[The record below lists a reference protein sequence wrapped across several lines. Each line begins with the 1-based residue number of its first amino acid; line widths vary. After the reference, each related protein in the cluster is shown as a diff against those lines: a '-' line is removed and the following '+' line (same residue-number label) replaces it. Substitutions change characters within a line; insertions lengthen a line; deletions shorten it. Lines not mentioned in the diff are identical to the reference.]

1 MEDCVVYE
9 KVTSHNEIESVMIN
23 CSSDF
28 FDQSIN
34 KPETIKLLA
43 SKFAEYGTFI
53 SARKEDKIAGF
64 VAFYANDKI
73 KCCGFL
79 SMIII
84 SHQFQGCG
92 IGSGLLKLCTE
103 QCMNSGMTALRLEV
117 NEKNERAILFYK
129 KNGFKEISKKDS
141 SLFLE
146 KNLLI

>member
-9 KVTSHNEIESVMIN
+9 KVTSHKEIESVMIN

-34 KPETIKLLA
+34 NPETIKSLA
-43 SKFAEYGTFI
+43 LKFAEYGTFI
-53 SARKEDKIAGF
+53 CARKEERIAGF
-64 VAFYANDKI
+64 VAFYANDKF

-84 SHQFQGCG
+84 SHQFRGGG
-92 IGSGLLKLCTE
+92 IGSSLLRRCSE
-103 QCMNSGMTALRLEV
+103 QCKKSGMTTLRLEV

-129 KNGFKEISKKDS
+129 KNGFKEISKKDTS
-141 SLFLE
+141 FFLE

>member
-9 KVTSHNEIESVMIN
+9 NATSHEEIESVMIN

-34 KPETIKLLA
+34 NPETIQTLA
-43 SKFAEYGTFI
+43 LKFAEYGTFI

-64 VAFYANDKI
+64 VAFYANDEI
-73 KCCGFL
+73 KCRGFL

-84 SHQFQGCG
+84 SHQFQGYG
-92 IGSGLLKLCTE
+92 IGSGLLRRCIE
-103 QCMNSGMTALRLEV
+103 QCKKSGMTTLRLEV

-129 KNGFKEISKKDS
+129 KNGFKEISKKDF

-146 KNLLI
+146 KDLLI

>member
-9 KVTSHNEIESVMIN
+9 KVTSCKEIESVMIN

-34 KPETIKLLA
+34 NSETIKLLA

-53 SARKEDKIAGF
+53 SARKKDKVAGF
-64 VAFYANDKI
+64 IAFYVNDKI
-73 KCCGFL
+73 KCRGFL

-84 SHQFQGCG
+84 SHQFQGYG
-92 IGSGLLKLCTE
+92 IGSGLLKRCIE
-103 QCMNSGMTALRLEV
+103 QCKKSGMSALRLEV

-129 KNGFKEISKKDS
+129 KNGFKEISKKDA

-146 KNLLI
+146 KDLLI

>member
-9 KVTSHNEIESVMIN
+9 KVTSHKEIESVMID

-34 KPETIKLLA
+34 NPETIKMLA
-43 SKFAEYGTFI
+43 SKFAEYGEFI
-53 SARKEDKIAGF
+53 SARKEEKVAGF

-92 IGSGLLKLCTE
+92 IGSGLLRRCIE
-103 QCMNSGMTALRLEV
+103 QSKKRGMTTLRLEV
-117 NEKNERAILFYK
+117 NENNERAILFYM
-129 KNGFKEISKKDS
+129 KNGFKEISKRDT

-146 KNLLI
+146 KDLLI

>member
-9 KVTSHNEIESVMIN
+9 NLTSHKEIESVMNN

-34 KPETIKLLA
+34 NPEIIKALA
-43 SKFAEYGTFI
+43 LK
-53 SARKEDKIAGF
+53 SARKEDRVAGF

-92 IGSGLLKLCTE
+92 IGSGLLSRCIE
-103 QCMNSGMTALRLEV
+103 QCKKSGMTTLRLEV
-117 NEKNERAILFYK
+117 NEKNERAILFYE
-129 KNGFKEISKKDS
+129 KNGFKEISKKDA

-146 KNLLI
+146 KDLLV

>member
-9 KVTSHNEIESVMIN
+9 NVTSHKEIESVMN
-23 CSSDF
+23 DCSSDF

-34 KPETIKLLA
+34 NPEIIKALA
-43 SKFAEYGTFI
+43 LKFAEYGTFI

-92 IGSGLLKLCTE
+92 IGSGLLRRCIE
-103 QCMNSGMTALRLEV
+103 QCKKSGMTTLRLEV
-117 NEKNERAILFYK
+117 NEKNERAILFYE
-129 KNGFKEISKKDS
+129 KNGFKEISKKDT

-146 KNLLI
+146 KDLLV